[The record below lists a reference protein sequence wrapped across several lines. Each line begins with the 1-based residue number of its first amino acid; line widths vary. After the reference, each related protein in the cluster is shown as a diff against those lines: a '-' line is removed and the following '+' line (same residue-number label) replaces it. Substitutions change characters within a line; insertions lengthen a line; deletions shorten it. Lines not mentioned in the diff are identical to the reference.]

1 MNPDP
6 LAALRPLHL
15 PEAVGWWPP
24 APLWWLVALLVCAGV
39 FFAIRAVLQHLHRNR
54 YRRAARRELADAL
67 QAMQANGDAVA
78 FVACASSILRR
89 AALRRYPHAE
99 VAPLHGRDWL
109 LFLDRSARMTGFADG
124 PGDALGLAAY
134 APASRCN
141 PEALARLCHDW
152 LRRHR

>member
-24 APLWWLVALLVCAGV
+24 APLWWLAALFACMAV
-39 FFAIRAVLQHLHRNR
+39 FFSGRALLQHLSRNR

-67 QAMQANGDAVA
+67 RVMQASGDAGA
-78 FVACASSILRR
+78 LVACASSILRR

-109 LFLDRSARMTGFADG
+109 LFLDRSARMTGFTNG
-124 PGDALGLAAY
+124 PGEALGLAAY
-134 APASRCN
+134 APVTRCD
-141 PEALARLCHDW
+141 PDALTQLCHDW